1 MYISELNL
9 HGFKSFAKK
18 EKLKFGEGVTVI
30 VGPNGCGK
38 TNIVDAIRWVL
49 GEQKYSV
56 LRSGKM
62 GDVIFNGADGLKPL
76 SVCEAFLTVHNNQG
90 KLPLEYNDIEIGRRV
105 FRDGESEYYIN
116 RTPCRL
122 KDIHDLFVDTG
133 MGSDAYSVIELK
145 MIEQILSE
153 TADDRKR
160 MFEEAAGINKYKQRR
175 RSALRKFDAVQ
186 QDLERISDV
195 IQEVEQKVNGL
206 NLQLKRFKRHEK
218 LSMQLKEKELSLAF
232 IKIHEF
238 ENEILP
244 LQKQVI
250 NYRHLKDEAAT
261 DTSANDREL
270 SKLNKLYSEQQS
282 ELNEHQ
288 NSLNLLEAKRESIQN
303 NVIVC
308 KEKDRSADENIQRLN
323 KESLANADKKIL
335 LGDEIKTYDDNVLAL
350 TPELDKQLKR
360 YKLKKEDFDK
370 VQKKYEDAQKSLNS
384 IQNMRWDAEREM
396 SDNKSL
402 LDKTLSLID
411 EKNNLSNQLND
422 KAMQT
427 ELDQKAQ
434 SKEQKKLDR
443 EKTDLNN
450 VIQKDN
456 LKLSSLQ
463 KTLNDDEEELSQ
475 VSLNLHKNKGKLEF
489 LQRQLSFYNELVEK
503 KEGYPE
509 GVRNI
514 LDSPD
519 SFPETIGTV
528 GELFQVDQKYKLA
541 FESALGDWVNC
552 IIAKDRKSAL
562 KIASS
567 AKLSKVGSFSILP
580 LKEISKLIDE
590 KKTVPKGK
598 GILGTGD
605 QLSGVSEK
613 YNSIAK
619 LLAGNLLIVEDLEQA
634 MNLYDLP
641 GWNLVDLSGSFSGG
655 NFLLKVCIDSV
666 DGNILG
672 RKKKIES
679 LKKEIKSVSNKIN
692 ILEKK
697 FDSKKINIDSNTDA
711 LKKFENNLDKIR
723 TKLSEVESGL
733 VKNHYIQ
740 SQSTESLINMKKDL
754 AQTNDELKNL
764 KNSVKKLKPQ
774 LDKSISKIEKLK
786 KDIDNAS
793 KLLLNIQSERDD
805 FQQTVQKLRIDLLNL
820 ENQRDTINLQSQVAK
835 ETIHELK
842 EREKQIEIDF
852 SNQNKHRAQLKI
864 EIQDGEK
871 ELKNISA
878 QIVKDRSLMEL
889 KKETVNSTYESI
901 QEIQLKIRNEQ
912 ERRESLIEEMKTNEL
927 KIVELEQKIKMIVER
942 IQERYQ
948 SEIPKDLIVD
958 EEVDD
963 LELRIEKIQRGIE
976 SIGPINMA
984 VQDEFEEQESRLEIL
999 IEQRVDL
1006 ISSEDNLRET
1016 IQKIDKVAR
1025 EKFQDTFDKI
1035 KINFSKLFEL
1045 FFEGGTASLTLV
1057 GDPDPLESDI
1067 TIHAQPPGKKNQS
1080 LRMLSAGEKSL
1091 TAIALL
1097 FAIYQYK
1104 PSPYCILDEV
1114 DAPLDDVNIQKF
1126 KKVLNKF
1133 SDDTQFIVV
1142 THNKLTME
1150 IADYLYGVTMEQKG
1164 VSKLV
1169 SVKFDGE
1176 A

>member
-1 MYISELNL
+1 
-9 HGFKSFAKK
+9 
-18 EKLKFGEGVTVI
+18 
-30 VGPNGCGK
+30 
-38 TNIVDAIRWVL
+38 
-49 GEQKYSV
+49 
-56 LRSGKM
+56 
-62 GDVIFNGADGLKPL
+62 
-76 SVCEAFLTVHNNQG
+76 
-90 KLPLEYNDIEIGRRV
+90 
-105 FRDGESEYYIN
+105 
-116 RTPCRL
+116 
-122 KDIHDLFVDTG
+122 
-133 MGSDAYSVIELK
+133 
-145 MIEQILSE
+145 
-153 TADDRKR
+153 
-160 MFEEAAGINKYKQRR
+160 
-175 RSALRKFDAVQ
+175 
-186 QDLERISDV
+186 
-195 IQEVEQKVNGL
+195 
-206 NLQLKRFKRHEK
+206 
-218 LSMQLKEKELSLAF
+218 MQLKEKELSLAF

-238 ENEILP
+238 ENEISP

-261 DTSANDREL
+261 DTSAHDKEL

-282 ELNEHQ
+282 ELNAYQ

-422 KAMQT
+422 KVMQT

-889 KKETVNSTYESI
+889 KKETVNSTYKSI